1 MSHQLILNTL
11 IVTLLYFIIC
21 IFSLDIRVPYPK
33 SVIVHFN
40 EPYVKLVSYLVIYF
54 VSYYNPIVS
63 MLLMVMVVLIHTNDV
78 EIVKKYEKI

>member
-1 MSHQLILNTL
+1 MSPQLILNIL

-33 SVIVHFN
+33 SVIVYFN
-40 EPYVKLVSYLVIYF
+40 EPYVKLVAYLVLYV

-63 MLLMVMVVLIHTNDV
+63 LLLMMVIVFLHTNDV
-78 EIVKKYEKI
+78 AIVKKYEKI